1 MIRHSA
7 LYFFYTSNTPPKE
20 ILLNTEPQDINI
32 LKSLLE
38 NKVSIKIPLKGKKRM
53 ILKMVEENV
62 DASFEKRKKEK
73 FKTNELLNSIKLKFA
88 LKYIPKRIEIYD
100 NSHLSGSNPTGAMV
114 VFENGAFGKNSYRKF
129 NIVCENNDDVIK
141 IDSRTS
147 DAIAL
152 SIRFNIPIFVKKDI
166 LDEAGFD
173 DDEKYSEEINLTDN
187 NFFKDENSDKSYKKS
202 KDIKKIST
210 NNIKKM
216 LENSL
221 QNEDYEMAAKLRDE
235 LNSRKSIK

>member
-1 MIRHSA
+1 MELVELKIQGISYSDNTSGAFA
-7 LYFFYTSNTPPKE
+7 LILQETNGSRKLPIVIGGFEAQAIAIGLEKKIKTSRPLTHELFKSFADKFGIKLNHIIISKLKDGVFFSN
-20 ILLNTEPQDINI
+20 IV
-32 LKSLLE
+32 LE
-38 NKVSIKIPLKGKKRM
+38 N
-53 ILKMVEENV
+53 
-62 DASFEKRKKEK
+62 
-73 FKTNELLNSIKLKFA
+73 
-88 LKYIPKRIEIYD
+88 
-100 NSHLSGSNPTGAMV
+100 
-114 VFENGAFGKNSYRKF
+114 NGDLIR
-129 NIVCENNDDVIK
+129 

-152 SIRFNIPIFVKKDI
+152 SIRFNAPIFVKKDI
-166 LDEAGFD
+166 LDKAGFD
-173 DDEKYSEEINLTDN
+173 DDEKYSEEINFTDD
-187 NFFKDENSDKSYKKS
+187 NFFKDENSKKSFVKS

>member
-1 MIRHSA
+1 MELVELKIQGISYSDNTSGAFA
-7 LYFFYTSNTPPKE
+7 LILQETNGSRKLPIVIGGFEAQAIAIGLEKKIKTSRPLTHE
-20 ILLNTEPQDINI
+20 LF
-32 LKSLLE
+32 KSF
-38 NKVSIKIPLKGKKRM
+38 
-53 ILKMVEENV
+53 
-62 DASFEKRKKEK
+62 AEK
-73 FKTNELLNSIKLKFA
+73 FGIKFNHIIISKLK
-88 LKYIPKRIEIYD
+88 D
-100 NSHLSGSNPTGAMV
+100 G
-114 VFENGAFGKNSYRKF
+114 VFFS
-129 NIVCENNDDVIK
+129 NIVCENNDDIIK

-173 DDEKYSEEINLTDN
+173 DDEMYSKEINFTDN
-187 NFFKDENSDKSYKKS
+187 NFFKDENPDKSYKKS

>member
-1 MIRHSA
+1 MEIVELKIQGISYSDNTSGAFA
-7 LYFFYTSNTPPKE
+7 LILQETNGSRKLPIVIGGFEAQAIAIGLEKKIKTSRPLTHE
-20 ILLNTEPQDINI
+20 LF
-32 LKSLLE
+32 KSFA
-38 NKVSIKIPLKGKKRM
+38 
-53 ILKMVEENV
+53 
-62 DASFEKRKKEK
+62 DK
-73 FKTNELLNSIKLKFA
+73 FGIKLNHIIISK
-88 LKYIPKRIEIYD
+88 LKD
-100 NSHLSGSNPTGAMV
+100 G
-114 VFENGAFGKNSYRKF
+114 VFFS
-129 NIVCENNDDVIK
+129 NIVCENNDDIIK

-152 SIRFNIPIFVKKDI
+152 SIRFKIPIFVKKDI

-173 DDEKYSEEINLTDN
+173 DDEKYSEEINFTDN
-187 NFFKDENSDKSYKKS
+187 NFFKDENSDKSHKKS

>member
-1 MIRHSA
+1 MELVELKIQGISYSDNTSGAFA
-7 LYFFYTSNTPPKE
+7 LILQESNGSRKLPIVIGGFEAQAIAIGLEKKIKTSRPLTHE
-20 ILLNTEPQDINI
+20 LF
-32 LKSLLE
+32 KSFA
-38 NKVSIKIPLKGKKRM
+38 
-53 ILKMVEENV
+53 
-62 DASFEKRKKEK
+62 DK
-73 FKTNELLNSIKLKFA
+73 FGIKLNHIIISK
-88 LKYIPKRIEIYD
+88 LKD
-100 NSHLSGSNPTGAMV
+100 G
-114 VFENGAFGKNSYRKF
+114 VFFS
-129 NIVCENNDDVIK
+129 NIVCENNDDIIK

-173 DDEKYSEEINLTDN
+173 DDEMYSKEINFTNDS
-187 NFFKDENSDKSYKKS
+187 FFKEENSNKNYRKFE
-202 KDIKKIST
+202 DIKKIST
-210 NNIKKM
+210 NNIRKM

>member
-1 MIRHSA
+1 MELVELKIQGITYSDNTSGAFA
-7 LYFFYTSNTPPKE
+7 LILQEINGSKKLPIVIGGFEAQAIAIGLEKKIKTSRPLTHE
-20 ILLNTEPQDINI
+20 LF
-32 LKSLLE
+32 KSFADKL
-38 NKVSIKIPLKGKKRM
+38 G
-53 ILKMVEENV
+53 
-62 DASFEKRKKEK
+62 
-73 FKTNELLNSIKLKFA
+73 IKLNHIIITK
-88 LKYIPKRIEIYD
+88 LED
-100 NSHLSGSNPTGAMV
+100 G
-114 VFENGAFGKNSYRKF
+114 VFFS

-152 SIRFNIPIFVKKDI
+152 SIRFNVPIFTNKNI
-166 LDEAGFD
+166 LDEAGFED
-173 DDEKYSEEINLTDN
+173 DGKYYEEINFADN
-187 NFFKDENSDKSYKKS
+187 NFFKDENPNKSSGHS

-210 NNIKKM
+210 NKIKKM

>member
-1 MIRHSA
+1 MEIVELKIQGISYSDNTSGAFA
-7 LYFFYTSNTPPKE
+7 LILQETNGSRKLPIVIGGFEAQAIAIGLEKKIKTSRPLTHE
-20 ILLNTEPQDINI
+20 LF
-32 LKSLLE
+32 KSFADRF
-38 NKVSIKIPLKGKKRM
+38 G
-53 ILKMVEENV
+53 
-62 DASFEKRKKEK
+62 
-73 FKTNELLNSIKLKFA
+73 IKLNHIIISK
-88 LKYIPKRIEIYD
+88 LKD
-100 NSHLSGSNPTGAMV
+100 G
-114 VFENGAFGKNSYRKF
+114 VFFS
-129 NIVCENNDDVIK
+129 NIVCENNDDIIK

-173 DDEKYSEEINLTDN
+173 DDEKYSEEINFADN
-187 NFFKDENSDKSYKKS
+187 NFFNDENSDKSHKKS

>member
-1 MIRHSA
+1 MELVELKIQGISYSDNTSGAFA
-7 LYFFYTSNTPPKE
+7 LILQETSGSRKLPIVIGGFEAQAIAIGLEKKIKTSRPLTHE
-20 ILLNTEPQDINI
+20 LF
-32 LKSLLE
+32 KSF
-38 NKVSIKIPLKGKKRM
+38 
-53 ILKMVEENV
+53 
-62 DASFEKRKKEK
+62 AEK
-73 FKTNELLNSIKLKFA
+73 FGIKFNHIIISKLK
-88 LKYIPKRIEIYD
+88 D
-100 NSHLSGSNPTGAMV
+100 G
-114 VFENGAFGKNSYRKF
+114 VFFS
-129 NIVCENNDDVIK
+129 NIVCENNDNVIK

-152 SIRFNIPIFVKKDI
+152 SIRFNAPIFVKKDI

-173 DDEKYSEEINLTDN
+173 DDEKYSEEINFTDN
-187 NFFKDENSDKSYKKS
+187 NFFKDENSNKSYIKS

-221 QNEDYEMAAKLRDE
+221 QNEDYEMAARLRDE

>member
-1 MIRHSA
+1 MEIVELKIQGISYSDNTSGAFA
-7 LYFFYTSNTPPKE
+7 LILQETNGSRKLPIVIGGFEAQAIAIGLEKKIKTSRPLTHE
-20 ILLNTEPQDINI
+20 LF
-32 LKSLLE
+32 KSFA
-38 NKVSIKIPLKGKKRM
+38 
-53 ILKMVEENV
+53 
-62 DASFEKRKKEK
+62 DK
-73 FKTNELLNSIKLKFA
+73 FGIKLNHIIINK
-88 LKYIPKRIEIYD
+88 LKD
-100 NSHLSGSNPTGAMV
+100 G
-114 VFENGAFGKNSYRKF
+114 VFFS
-129 NIVCENNDDVIK
+129 NIVCENNDDIIK

-173 DDEKYSEEINLTDN
+173 DDEKYSEEINFADN
-187 NFFKDENSDKSYKKS
+187 NFFKNESSDKNYKKS